1 MFGENSGRDWC
12 SLAVLY
18 REKMCQR
25 EEDRCVWENTAGVLG
40 KMMPCDSVQCV
51 FMFTKSVMNFQLRNK
66 LFYKM

>member
-1 MFGENSGRDWC
+1 MES
-12 SLAVLY
+12 
-18 REKMCQR
+18 
-25 EEDRCVWENTAGVLG
+25 TAGVVG